1 LIIVL
6 FLACAHPMLSYHIIN
21 KLFCWYHFLIMRQK
35 IFLIHIT
42 VSQIRLMLLS
52 KKKIFR
58 FG

>member
-52 KKKIFR
+52 KKKIF
-58 FG
+58 